1 MGFSL
6 QWGRHLIDV
15 VDGGIVQGAV
25 VVPQAVPHRRKWFSN
40 HVQDPPDKNYKG
52 RWQEISEFLIIKMVQ
67 QACTGYTWN

>member
-6 QWGRHLIDV
+6 QWGEHLVDV

-40 HVQDPPDKNYKG
+40 HVQDPPVKNYKG
-52 RWQEISEFLIIKMVQ
+52 QLQGISMFVVIEMV
-67 QACTGYTWN
+67 